1 MLEQKKKKKKEK
13 TRPKPGTFDG
23 TMGSGAGAM
32 NLLNCLGGGGGGR
45 TETKEQKKINQKKIK
60 KLYNLVL
67 KITIRK
73 TD

>member
-1 MLEQKKKKKKEK
+1 M
-13 TRPKPGTFDG
+13 D
-23 TMGSGAGAM
+23 SGAGAM
-32 NLLNCLGGGGGGR
+32 ILLNCLGGGGRGR

-60 KLYNLVL
+60 KLYNPVL

>member
-1 MLEQKKKKKKEK
+1 
-13 TRPKPGTFDG
+13 
-23 TMGSGAGAM
+23 MGSGAGAM